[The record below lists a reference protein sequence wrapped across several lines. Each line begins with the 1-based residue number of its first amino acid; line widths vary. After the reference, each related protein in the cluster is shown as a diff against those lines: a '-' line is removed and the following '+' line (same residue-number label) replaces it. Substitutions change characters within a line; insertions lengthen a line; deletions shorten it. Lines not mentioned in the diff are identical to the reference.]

1 MGGKSYRVFLRVK
14 ERKQLQ
20 ALVHK
25 GVQKARV
32 INRARILLM
41 ANESIGGEHKSDAEI
56 SKILAICLRMVAAT
70 REKYWRLGLP
80 QALGEKPRSGHP
92 VKLSGK
98 GEAIL
103 TTIACTDAPQGRSRW
118 TLRLGATNG
127 SRSRRPSGSPRPRT
141 ANVLKCGSGLTA
153 RAASVR
159 LTTWTIALS
168 SARIGRITPSR
179 PTLPRTRKG
188 SIWD

>member
-41 ANESIGGEHKSDAEI
+41 ADERVKDGCKSDGEI
-56 SKILAICLRMVAAT
+56 CKALGISPRMVAAT
-70 REKYWRLGLP
+70 REKYWRFGLR

-92 VKLSGK
+92 PKLSGK
-98 GEAIL
+98 GEALL
-103 TTIACTDAPQGRSRW
+103 TTIACSNAPEGRTRW
-118 TLRLGATNG
+118 TLRLLADKLVELKEVDSIAHETV
-127 SRSRRPSGSPRPRT
+127 RR
-141 ANVLKCGSGLTA
+141 VLKKTTSSRGKRNSG
-153 RAASVR
+153 
-159 LTTWTIALS
+159 AL
-168 SARIGRITPSR
+168 GR
-179 PTLPRTRKG
+179 
-188 SIWD
+188 